1 MPCSIDV
8 PEVAFSA
15 YRFSPPFTNGQAA
28 DLVVPAYYASGGM
41 IFDPNGNLWIASPYT
56 CGSVVRYSL
65 PFSATMQPDL
75 VLGQPSTSASSCV
88 SSPGPNVLSGVQGL
102 AFGPDGSLFVGD
114 TASNRIAVFSPP
126 FQTFMNATAAIGQVN
141 LTSYQPV
148 SFAQGGL
155 PDIVALAID
164 PSGKLWVLHNN
175 HQYLSVYSP
184 PFSTGM
190 SRESW
195 FDFVTG
201 QTSNGSAFPDTLHG
215 FSSIRFTP
223 DSSLWF
229 ASSGTYSGL
238 GAVAVLTPSVLQQ
251 AELPA
256 VQVVLP
262 QFAFGGGWYSSL
274 YFANT
279 GNTAV
284 SFGINFVADDGTP
297 LTVPSIS
304 GSSTTVNIAARGTA
318 VIEASNVGALNQGYV
333 LSFLPASV
341 QGYGVFRQSVQVVS
355 GRRTSARAR
364 RPPGARRG
372 RWDAGPHG

>member
-1 MPCSIDV
+1 MFGSH
-8 PEVAFSA
+8 
-15 YRFSPPFTNGQAA
+15 
-28 DLVVPAYYASGGM
+28 
-41 IFDPNGNLWIASPYT
+41 SPYT

-75 VLGQPSTSASSCV
+75 VLGQPSTSASCCV
-88 SSPGPNVLSGVQGL
+88 PSPGPNVLSGVQGL

-201 QTSNGSAFPDTLHG
+201 QTSNGSAFARHAPRFQFDQIYTGLFVMVCEFWDVQRFG
-215 FSSIRFTP
+215 GRCSFDAFSPPTSR
-223 DSSLWF
+223 
-229 ASSGTYSGL
+229 ASSSAGSL
-238 GAVAVLTPSVLQQ
+238 AAICFRRRRVLVL
-251 AELPA
+251 
-256 VQVVLP
+256 
-262 QFAFGGGWYSSL
+262 
-274 YFANT
+274 
-279 GNTAV
+279 
-284 SFGINFVADDGTP
+284 
-297 LTVPSIS
+297 
-304 GSSTTVNIAARGTA
+304 
-318 VIEASNVGALNQGYV
+318 
-333 LSFLPASV
+333 
-341 QGYGVFRQSVQVVS
+341 VFRQHRKHCGLLWYQFCS
-355 GRRTSARAR
+355 RRWHAAHCSFDKWVFHNREYCR
-364 RPPGARRG
+364 SPPPA
-372 RWDAGPHG
+372 